1 MAKRQDKKA
10 LRVRDIF
17 DNVNTGNRQQWEF
30 INQKG
35 FDFANDNQLSSDDKE
50 MLEEQGMPTFTI
62 NRIIPVVEML
72 NYYATANNPRWQAI
86 GTEGSD
92 SDVAAVFSDMADY
105 VWYQS
110 SGQSLLSN
118 SINDSVSKSIG
129 YLMIDINHNA
139 DQGMGEVVIKQPDPF
154 DIYVDPKSR
163 DLLFKDAAYILM
175 RKVLP
180 RTHLMKEYPEAKRKI
195 KNAHSYDN
203 STYNYTEK
211 VFDETQKDFS
221 PKDILDESTTDML
234 DEQDTGKVDLIEY
247 YELFEKEQQ
256 LFVNVFYKIPPDPS
270 IVEEIKQ
277 KVAAQI
283 SQMQKEQQVALKEK
297 ELELAQMVQSN
308 QILPERMQLEL
319 EKFQAQMQEQLKV
332 SQMQF
337 ENELQKQSS
346 VIENKVITK
355 QEFNILMKD
364 EQFADLVVDTVEF
377 YDARIKK
384 TCVVGDVCIYE
395 KYLPTKIKDYPLIPF
410 HYKWTGTPYPISA
423 VSPLIGKQQ
432 ELNKVHQLMV
442 HNASLGSSLRWM
454 YEEGSIDVEH
464 WEKYAAAPGALLPL
478 RSGFSA
484 PTPVM
489 PFQLPNAFFGI
500 SGEGK
505 QDMEYLAGIYSSM
518 QGDTKQTKDM
528 PFKGMLAIDEY
539 GTRRVKYWLKHS
551 VEPALKQ
558 VGNLVKQYTQSVYTA
573 NKIFRIVQPSAI
585 QEEKQVEI
593 NIPVY
598 NDMGEAI
605 GKYMDYSASKFDVR
619 LIAGSTLPVN
629 RWAYLSELKELMK
642 MGVVDDVAVLA
653 ETDIKNKDKIVQRK
667 SLYAQMKQKMDSMEK
682 QMQDKEGTIETLERQ
697 LVQAGIKS
705 KVMQGEMEVNR
716 KVADLKAKQEIEYN
730 DTKATQ
736 QQIRDE
742 SRKQAVEQK
751 ENLDNMLNSLPLI
764 KKERKL

>member
-1 MAKRQDKKA
+1 MAKKRQDKKA

-35 FDFANDNQLSSDDKE
+35 FDFANDNQLSADDKE
-50 MLEEQGMPTFTI
+50 ILEEQGMPTFTI

-72 NYYATANNPRWQAI
+72 NYYATANSPRWQAI

-110 SGQSLLSN
+110 NGQSLLSN
-118 SINDSVSKSIG
+118 AINDCVAKSIG
-129 YLMIDINHNA
+129 YLLVDVNPDA

-154 DIYVDPKSR
+154 DVYVDPKSR
-163 DLLFKDAAYILM
+163 SLLFDDAAYIM
-175 RKVLP
+175 IRKVLP
-180 RTHLMKEYPEAKRKI
+180 RTHLMNEYPDAKRKI
-195 KNAHSYDN
+195 KNANSYDN

-221 PKDILDESTTDML
+221 AKDILEESTTDIL
-234 DEQDTGKVDLIEY
+234 NEEDSGKADLIEY
-247 YELFEKEQQ
+247 YELFEKEQT
-256 LFVNVFYKIPPDPS
+256 LYVNMFYKVPPNPA
-270 IVEEIKQ
+270 IVQKIKKQ
-277 KVAAQI
+277 VQLQVQDMQAELSVAF
-283 SQMQKEQQVALKEK
+283 KEKQLLLAQQVQAG
-297 ELELAQMVQSN
+297 
-308 QILPERMQLEL
+308 QILPERMELEL
-319 EKFQAQMQEQLKV
+319 DKETKAMAEKIKV
-332 SQMQF
+332 AEMQF
-337 ENELQKQSS
+337 ENELQKQNSI
-346 VIENKVITK
+346 IENKIVTK
-355 QEFNILMKD
+355 NEFDVLLKD
-364 EQFADLVVDTVEF
+364 KQFSSLIVDSVKF
-377 YDARIKK
+377 YDSRIKK

-395 KYLPTKIKDYPLIPF
+395 KYLPMNIKDYPLIPF

-478 RSGFSA
+478 RSGFNA

-551 VEPALKQ
+551 IEPGLKQ
-558 VGNLVKQYTQSVYTA
+558 VGELVKQYTQSVYTA
-573 NKIFRIVQPSAI
+573 NKVFRIIQPSAI
-585 QEEKQVEI
+585 QEEKRVEI
-593 NIPVY
+593 NMPVY

-605 GKYMDYSASKFDVR
+605 GKFMDYGAAKFDVR

-629 RWAYLSELKELMK
+629 RWAYLAELKELMK
-642 MGVVDDVAVLA
+642 MGVVDDVAVLS
-653 ETDIKNKDKIVQRK
+653 ETDIKNKDKIIKRK
-667 SLYAQMKQKMDSMEK
+667 SLYSQMKSQLDSMKK
-682 QMQDKEGTIETLERQ
+682 QVQDKEGTIETLERQ
-697 LVQAGIKS
+697 LVQAGIKG
-705 KVMQGEMEVNR
+705 KVMQGQMEVSR
-716 KVADLKAKQEIEYN
+716 KTAEAKALQDMEAKE
-730 DTKATQ
+730 TKMFQQKIREDNKKHAESQ
-736 QQIRDE
+736 QQRMTEILN
-742 SRKQAVEQK
+742 
-751 ENLDNMLNSLPLI
+751 NLPNSN
-764 KKERKL
+764 KGE